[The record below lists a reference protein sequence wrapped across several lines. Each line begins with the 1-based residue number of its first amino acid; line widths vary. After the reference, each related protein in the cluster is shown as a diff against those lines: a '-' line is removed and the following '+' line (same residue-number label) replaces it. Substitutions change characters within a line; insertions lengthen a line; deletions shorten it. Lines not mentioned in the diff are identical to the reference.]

1 VSFDAFSRSTAV
13 SPQESFVGLQRS
25 ARARGRRLSD
35 PASDVVLSS
44 HRPIL
49 LPMELSAQR

>member
-49 LPMELSAQR
+49 LPMELSGQR